1 MPSPED
7 FSKEQLKEAI
17 IAFIKNTE
25 NPTVKTVRRGV
36 SVKLGM
42 EPKALDVR
50 KEEIKKLAYECIELL
65 DNDPEHTQ
73 ENANNDKVHSE
84 EPLEVEKPVKNV
96 KNKKQRKKRKRKQ
109 KKSGSQNSSFVVD
122 DVSDGVAEALE
133 ETSINSDVDAYSASE
148 EEEEKPKRKTKRART
163 SKRSTKASTGRLGK
177 LKRLARITGN
187 TNPKLYQLLKTMSEK
202 KQINHLKELFDE
214 QNIDYSDLSK
224 STLQRIKEESSLQRE
239 VAELGGAESIINE
252 GAPGARTRR
261 KRKKVNY
268 NLQMM
273 SRTED
278 QSEESGQE
286 EDDENNDED
295 EAEDFYEPSMDEGSD
310 YAPSDH

>member
-17 IAFIKNTE
+17 IVFIKNTE

-65 DNDPEHTQ
+65 DNDPEQTQ
-73 ENANNDKVHSE
+73 ENANNDKVHIE

-96 KNKKQRKKRKRKQ
+96 KKKKQRKKRKRKQ
-109 KKSGSQNSSFVVD
+109 KKSDSNNSSFVVD

-133 ETSINSDVDAYSASE
+133 ENSINSDVEAYSASE

-163 SKRSTKASTGRLGK
+163 SKRSTKAATGRLGK
-177 LKRLARITGN
+177 LRRLAKITGN

-202 KQINHLKELFDE
+202 KQINHLEELFDKL
-214 QNIDYSDLSK
+214 NIDYSDLSK
-224 STLQRIKEESSLQRE
+224 SALQRIKEESNLERE

-252 GAPGARTRR
+252 GARTRR

-273 SRTED
+273 SRIED

-286 EDDENNDED
+286 NDDENNDED
-295 EAEDFYEPSMDEGSD
+295 EAEDFYEPSNDEGSD
-310 YAPSDH
+310 YAPSDQ